1 MAQFESL
8 PTEKRD
14 KLSKFKFDTMRVDT
28 LNEWAYQLKGDSVAK
43 QYVQIALAYAQKIGY
58 REGVSDSHQQLGVIA
73 AMAGDDALAEKYF
86 RMALSERQALKLTA
100 KMAGSYNQLGF
111 LSRRQRDYETA
122 IDLYRRGLALMKRQ
136 PPHINTVY
144 LYSGLGT
151 ANRLGGHYEQADSA
165 FQSGLRLYPQLIP
178 SARDEKTRNEYKEG
192 LASLRMHTG
201 SFLQEQL
208 YRYKAAK
215 DSLFESWADFKSLGK
230 PIGVAKCLLLLGN
243 NAYLT
248 RDLDTAKAYYEQ
260 GLAMK
265 DSIKKSDYHLLLK
278 NRGRVFLDQR
288 KYKAAR
294 TDFQAAL
301 QGFAIQL
308 DTPNIADTQFEIGN
322 FYYEQSQLDSAV
334 KHYQLALAND
344 KFDDALQKGR
354 LL

>member
-73 AMAGDDALAEKYF
+73 AMAGHDALAEKYF

-165 FQSGLRLYPQLIP
+165 FQAGLRLYPQLIP

-215 DSLFESWADFKSLGK
+215 DSLFESWADFKSL
-230 PIGVAKCLLLLGN
+230 
-243 NAYLT
+243 
-248 RDLDTAKAYYEQ
+248 
-260 GLAMK
+260 
-265 DSIKKSDYHLLLK
+265 
-278 NRGRVFLDQR
+278 
-288 KYKAAR
+288 
-294 TDFQAAL
+294 
-301 QGFAIQL
+301 
-308 DTPNIADTQFEIGN
+308 
-322 FYYEQSQLDSAV
+322 
-334 KHYQLALAND
+334 
-344 KFDDALQKGR
+344 
-354 LL
+354 